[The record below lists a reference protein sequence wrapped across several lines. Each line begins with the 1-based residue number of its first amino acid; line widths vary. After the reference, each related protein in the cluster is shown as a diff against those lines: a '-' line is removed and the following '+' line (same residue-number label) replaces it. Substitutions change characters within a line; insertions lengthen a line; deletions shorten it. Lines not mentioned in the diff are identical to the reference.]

1 MDVAVQRLRGR
12 TGCAASALID
22 LGAWT
27 TAIISNAFSIA
38 ISSAFSIAFAPMRRA
53 CKKKTRAQP
62 PGAI

>member
-12 TGCAASALID
+12 TGCAASALTD

-27 TAIISNAFSIA
+27 TAI
-38 ISSAFSIAFAPMRRA
+38 ISSAFSIAFAPMRRV